1 LQAKLLKKIEELTLY
16 VIELKKE
23 NEELNERINNIE
35 NIEVNQEKIENKIK
49 NYQNIDEINTKITE
63 IEKNN
68 IELKLA
74 IQVLEEKINKMLESN
89 SNIIDCYAD
98 IKLEQ
103 NIPNPFDGTSEIRC
117 FVPGKYGNNIKLV
130 IGDNSGNTIYQRFGL
145 ISDEVNSII
154 INAKEFLTGIYFYGI
169 ELNGVL
175 IKTKTMTIIK

>member
-89 SNIIDCYAD
+89 SNIIDCYED

-103 NIPNPFDGTSEIRC
+103 NIPNPFDGMTEIKC
-117 FVPGKYGNNIKLV
+117 IIPEKYGKNVKL
-130 IGDNSGNTIYQRFGL
+130 I
-145 ISDEVNSII
+145 ISDGTGLREIKKYDLKSGLENI
-154 INAKEFLTGIYFYGI
+154 INVYASNYETGAYMYGI
-169 ELNGVL
+169 EVDGKIV
-175 IKTKTMTIIK
+175 KSKKMMIIK